1 MSIMGIISIRTRF
14 RLGTRIFIGAALL
27 ALFRAPGEIRH
38 APLPFRLFFDDRYIR
53 PTSFS

>member
-27 ALFRAPGEIRH
+27 PLFKAPGEIRH
-38 APLPFRLFFDDRYIR
+38 APLAFGPFFDDR
-53 PTSFS
+53 